1 MKNRE
6 KLMKMALID
15 MLYLANGRERP
26 VKDVCIIS
34 RLLDSK
40 TQIKCPENV
49 NCYNCISMWLNKDI
63 SHQ

>member
-15 MLYLANGRERP
+15 MLYLANGGERS
-26 VKDVCIIS
+26 VKDICVIK
-34 RLLDSK
+34 RLSESQ
-40 TQIKCPENV
+40 TQIECPANV
-49 NCYNCISMWLNKDI
+49 NCYNCISMWLNKDA